1 MTNTD
6 KIMGTQPVRIDT
18 NILNM
23 VRDYKKQTGFPLQ
36 RFIEDAI
43 VEKID
48 RLPAETK
55 LKMKIIPIE
64 DTAQ

>member
-1 MTNTD
+1 
-6 KIMGTQPVRIDT
+6 MGTQPVRIDT